1 VLLPPPDEV
10 RQRAWECAFCLTV
23 EDGIADAPPW
33 VLAALNAGPDR
44 LGWRQIGG
52 LLRRYS
58 AQRGSRT

>member
-1 VLLPPPDEV
+1 V

-23 EDGIADAPPW
+23 EDDIADAPPW